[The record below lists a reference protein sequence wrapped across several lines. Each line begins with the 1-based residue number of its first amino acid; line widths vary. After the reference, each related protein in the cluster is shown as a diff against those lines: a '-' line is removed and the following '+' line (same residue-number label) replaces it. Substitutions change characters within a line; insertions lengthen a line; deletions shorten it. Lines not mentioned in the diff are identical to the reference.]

1 MEIKIYLLQRP
12 HIEIDGK
19 EAFTKLNNKA
29 FAMVLYLASKQ
40 GQAVSKE
47 VLSEIFWPQ
56 QQEENARSNLRQN
69 LSYIKKSARR
79 NLPTFVRKRCPS
91 YPQSETSAASTKIWI
106 SRWT

>member
-56 QQEENARSNLRQN
+56 QQEENARSNLRHPT
-69 LSYIKKSARR
+69 SKKSARR

-91 YPQSETSAASTKIWI
+91 YPQSETSAPSTKIWI

>member
-56 QQEENARSNLRQN
+56 QQEENARSL
-69 LSYIKKSARR
+69 I
-79 NLPTFVRKRCPS
+79 
-91 YPQSETSAASTKIWI
+91 
-106 SRWT
+106 